1 LLNCEFINIIVN
13 KSNDK
18 EDLIMTLKITELEKN
33 DKICKMSID
42 GEMDINTYK
51 KVKDKLNEIIDE
63 ESIDIE
69 LDFEN
74 LSYIDSTGIGVLI
87 GILKK
92 LNKNEQSLIIKNAR
106 ENIKRLFN
114 ITGLDK
120 IFILQ

>member
-1 LLNCEFINIIVN
+1 
-13 KSNDK
+13 
-18 EDLIMTLKITELEKN
+18 MTLKITELEKN

-51 KVKDKLNEIIDE
+51 KVKDKLNKIIDE

-92 LNKNEQSLIIKNAR
+92 LNKKEQSLVIKNAKD
-106 ENIKRLFN
+106 NIKRLFN

>member
-1 LLNCEFINIIVN
+1 
-13 KSNDK
+13 
-18 EDLIMTLKITELEKN
+18 MTLKITELEKN

-92 LNKNEQSLIIKNAR
+92 LNKNEQSLDIKNAR
-106 ENIKRLFN
+106 DNIKRLFN

>member
-1 LLNCEFINIIVN
+1 
-13 KSNDK
+13 
-18 EDLIMTLKITELEKN
+18 MTLKITELEKN

-51 KVKDKLNEIIDE
+51 NVKDKLNQIIDE

-106 ENIKRLFN
+106 DNIKRLFN

>member
-1 LLNCEFINIIVN
+1 MVN

-69 LDFEN
+69 LDFQN

-92 LNKNEQSLIIKNAR
+92 LNKNEQSLVIKNAR

>member
-1 LLNCEFINIIVN
+1 
-13 KSNDK
+13 
-18 EDLIMTLKITELEKN
+18 MTLKIIELEKN
-33 DKICKMSID
+33 DEICKISVE

-51 KVKDKLNEIIDE
+51 KVKDKLNAIIDE
-63 ESIDIE
+63 GSIDIE
-69 LDFEN
+69 LDFKN

-92 LNKNEQSLIIKNAR
+92 LKKNEQSLVIKNAR
-106 ENIKRLFN
+106 DNIKRLFS

>member
-1 LLNCEFINIIVN
+1 MLNDEFINIMIN
-13 KSNDK
+13 KSNDE

-33 DKICKMSID
+33 DKICKMSVE

-92 LNKNEQSLIIKNAR
+92 LNKKEQSLVIKNAKD
-106 ENIKRLFN
+106 NIKRLFN

>member
-1 LLNCEFINIIVN
+1 
-13 KSNDK
+13 
-18 EDLIMTLKITELEKN
+18 MTLKITELEKN

-92 LNKNEQSLIIKNAR
+92 LNKNEQSLIIKNTKD
-106 ENIKRLFN
+106 NIKRLFN

>member
-1 LLNCEFINIIVN
+1 MVN

-92 LNKNEQSLIIKNAR
+92 LNKKEQSLVIKNAR
-106 ENIKRLFN
+106 DNIKRLFN

>member
-1 LLNCEFINIIVN
+1 M
-13 KSNDK
+13 S
-18 EDLIMTLKITELEKN
+18 LKIVQVEKN
-33 DKICKMSID
+33 EELCKMSID

-51 KVKDKLNEIIDE
+51 KVKDHVNEIIE
-63 ESIDIE
+63 NENINIE

-92 LNKNEQSLIIKNAR
+92 LNKKDKSLIIKNAR
-106 ENIKRLFN
+106 DNIKRLFN

>member
-1 LLNCEFINIIVN
+1 
-13 KSNDK
+13 
-18 EDLIMTLKITELEKN
+18 MTLKITEVEKN

-51 KVKDKLNEIIDE
+51 KVKDKLNEVIGE
-63 ESIDIE
+63 KSIDIE
-69 LDFEN
+69 LDFKN

-87 GILKK
+87 GVLKK

-106 ENIKRLFN
+106 DNIKRLFN

>member
-1 LLNCEFINIIVN
+1 
-13 KSNDK
+13 
-18 EDLIMTLKITELEKN
+18 MTLKITELEKN

-51 KVKDKLNEIIDE
+51 KVKDKLNKIIDE

-92 LNKNEQSLIIKNAR
+92 LNKKEQSLIIKNTKD
-106 ENIKRLFN
+106 NIKRLFN